1 MQHTDHMFA
10 SGTQTDF
17 YTPENC
23 EWQKWIGGSK
33 SERESSEIGSDA
45 GEEAKMKML
54 RPSVG

>member
-23 EWQKWIGGSK
+23 EWQKWIGGSE
-33 SERESSEIGSDA
+33 SEREGSEIGSDA
-45 GEEAKMKML
+45 GAIPQKVYL
-54 RPSVG
+54 Y

>member
-23 EWQKWIGGSK
+23 EWQKWIGGS
-33 SERESSEIGSDA
+33 EIGSDA
-45 GEEAKMKML
+45 GAIPQKVYL
-54 RPSVG
+54 Y